1 MHAHLQREPPP
12 LRPHEWLSQL
22 DLSALDAMLEVG
34 TYRLVA
40 IFGSLYVTGIGGINA
55 RRCLAGA
62 ALMTGSSLILL
73 RAATADSFCSAIS
86 DFSFVIL
93 YPASMQGGLVV
104 YRLHHGTPISPGQW
118 VYFTG
123 LVFMTSLW
131 SLADVVCSGSYLGA
145 AFTGFIVSS
154 VLLLQ
159 VPVVDEDGA
168 TRFLIAAAV
177 VYLLAL
183 SVMCLLIS

>member
-1 MHAHLQREPPP
+1 MHEQLQREPPP
-12 LRPHEWLSQL
+12 PRPHEWLSQL

-73 RAATADSFCSAIS
+73 RAAIADSFCSAIS

-118 VYFTG
+118 VRPTIVEWARTG
-123 LVFMTSLW
+123 RGALVGVW
-131 SLADVVCSGSYLGA
+131 CVGEPVCP
-145 AFTGFIVSS
+145 S
-154 VLLLQ
+154 VRRE
-159 VPVVDEDGA
+159 PV
-168 TRFLIAAAV
+168 
-177 VYLLAL
+177 
-183 SVMCLLIS
+183 

>member
-1 MHAHLQREPPP
+1 MHEHLQREPPP
-12 LRPHEWLSQL
+12 PRPHEWLSQL

-73 RAATADSFCSAIS
+73 RAAIADSFCSAIS
-86 DFSFVIL
+86 NFSFVIL

-104 YRLHHGTPISPGQW
+104 YRLHHGRPISPGQW
-118 VYFTG
+118 VYFTA
-123 LVFMTSLW
+123 LVFITSLW

-145 AFTGFIVSS
+145 AYTGFIVLS

-159 VPVVDEDGA
+159 VPVVDVDRL
-168 TRFLIAAAV
+168 TWIAAAV